1 MGYEIKV
8 IIGQYIPSKNEDLQ
22 WLNIIAEYDLCNVDL
37 EDLQSCIKS
46 KGAKFLSRADI
57 IERKR
62 IYFYEGDTKITE
74 DKYGEELIAFDPN
87 LLLEV
92 LIEERKADGYRR
104 YPPLIALLES
114 MLKEF
119 TDGFHVVLYGH

>member
-1 MGYEIKV
+1 MGYEINV
-8 IIGQYIPSKNEDLQ
+8 IIGQCIPAENEDLQ
-22 WLNIIAEYDLCNVDL
+22 WLNIIAQYDLCKVDL
-37 EDLQSCIKS
+37 GDLQSSIKC
-46 KGAKFLSRADI
+46 KGAMFLSRADI
-57 IERKR
+57 IERNR

-92 LIEERKADGYRR
+92 LIEKRKADGYRR
-104 YPPLIALLES
+104 YSPLIALLES